1 MYQNLVMV
9 TLCAFVDAGYSI
21 KFLSC
26 DFGEI
31 LSILLFYQKVLFSET
46 NNVTFD
52 LSKYIKNN
60 IFLHFII
67 LIVQSEHVLFSVA

>member
-1 MYQNLVMV
+1 MV

-26 DFGEI
+26 DFGKF
-31 LSILLFYQKVLFSET
+31 LLNLLFYQKVLFSET

-52 LSKYIKNN
+52 LFKYIKKTY
-60 IFLHFII
+60 
-67 LIVQSEHVLFSVA
+67 FSPFHHTDSTE

>member
-1 MYQNLVMV
+1 MV

-26 DFGEI
+26 DFGKF
-31 LSILLFYQKVLFSET
+31 LLNLLFYQKVLFSET

-52 LSKYIKNN
+52 LFKYIKKH

-67 LIVQSEHVLFSVA
+67 LIVQNEHVLFSVA